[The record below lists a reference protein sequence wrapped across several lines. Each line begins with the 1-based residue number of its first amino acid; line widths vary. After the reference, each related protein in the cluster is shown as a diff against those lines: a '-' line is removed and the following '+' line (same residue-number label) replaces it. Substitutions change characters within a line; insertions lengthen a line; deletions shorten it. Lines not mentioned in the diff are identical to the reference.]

1 MEHENLNTPQN
12 PPLQQTAVSGSAY
25 LIKLGHFI
33 DSGYLDEV
41 GTNEEAISKIIL
53 DAAKRND
60 LPGVKEIIEIEFV
73 DLFHLVVHY
82 KYKDWSD
89 EIENGQLFLNKF
101 VLVS

>member
-1 MEHENLNTPQN
+1 MEHENLNTPQT

-60 LPGVKEIIEIEFV
+60 LPGGHRYTLI
-73 DLFHLVVHY
+73 LTASY
-82 KYKDWSD
+82 PPACT
-89 EIENGQLFLNKF
+89 NT
-101 VLVS
+101 VLAAVYYE